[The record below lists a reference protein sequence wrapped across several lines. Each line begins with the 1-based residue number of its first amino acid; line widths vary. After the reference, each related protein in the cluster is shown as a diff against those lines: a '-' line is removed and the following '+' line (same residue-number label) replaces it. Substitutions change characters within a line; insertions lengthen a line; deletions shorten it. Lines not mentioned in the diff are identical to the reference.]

1 MRVELPDV
9 YNAATTF
16 MDENIVHGRGGR
28 VAIYYQEQKITYQ
41 EVFEK
46 VNRTG
51 NALKDLGIRIEDRVL
66 LILPDSPEFA
76 YSFFGTIK
84 IGAVAVPT
92 NPWMFAKDYEYLIN
106 DSRAGA
112 IIVHESTLPEIEKI
126 WDNAP
131 FLRNIIV
138 VGSPRGKALSYDSLI
153 AKASDKL
160 EVEKT
165 TKDDVCFWCYTSG
178 STGSPKGAVHL
189 QYDMITIT
197 ELFVKPVLGMNEND
211 LCFSASKMF
220 FSYGLGNSLYFPFR
234 FGASTVLWPEKPD
247 PEKVLQVIAKYRPT
261 FFYSVPTLFARY
273 LRVEKKYDLSSLRIC
288 LSSGEPLPPAIF
300 HQWKERTGVELLD
313 VVGSTEATHDFLANR
328 PGRAKAGSSGEVTP
342 AFEAKIVDDDGRE
355 VPVGQVGNL
364 MVRGDATAPSYWNKH
379 EQTKRMM
386 QGEWLKTGDTY
397 YCDEEGYYWYC
408 GRSDDM
414 MKVGGLWVSPIEI
427 ENALMEHPAVLES
440 AVIGDTDADGLL
452 KPKAFVMLK
461 NEFKPSNELRA
472 ELQNHV
478 KNKLAPY
485 KYPRWVEFVD
495 DLPKT
500 VTGKIQRFRLRAQ
513 SQT

>member
-1 MRVELPDV
+1 MKVDLPDF

-16 MDENIVHGRGGR
+16 VDDNIAQGRGGEI
-28 VAIYYQEQKITYQ
+28 AIYYQDEKITYQ
-41 EVFEK
+41 QVSEK

-51 NALKDLGIRIEDRVL
+51 NALRDLGIEIENRVL

-76 YSFFGTIK
+76 YSFFGAIK

-92 NPWMFAKDYEYLIN
+92 NPWMFAKDYQYLIN
-106 DSRAGA
+106 DSRARA
-112 IIVHESTLPEIEKI
+112 IIVHQSVLPEIEKI
-126 WDNAP
+126 WNNTP
-131 FLRNIIV
+131 FLKRVMV
-138 VGSPRGKALSYDSLI
+138 VGAARGKALSYEEAI

-160 EVEKT
+160 EPERT
-165 TKDDVCFWCYTSG
+165 TRDDVCFWGYTSG

-189 QYDMITIT
+189 QHDMITIT
-197 ELFVKPVLGMNEND
+197 DLFVKPVLKMGSDD

-234 FGASTVLWPEKPD
+234 FGASTVLWPEKPE
-247 PEKVLQVIAKYRPT
+247 PEKILQVIEKYRPT
-261 FFYSVPTLFARY
+261 FFFSVPTLYARF
-273 LRVEKKYDLSSLRIC
+273 LRVQKKYDLSSLRIC
-288 LSSGEPLPPAIF
+288 LSSGEPLPPALF
-300 HQWKERTGVELLD
+300 HQWKESTGLELLD
-313 VVGSTEATHDFLANR
+313 VVGSTEAAHDFLANR

-342 AFEAKIVDDDGRE
+342 AFEAKIVNDEGRE
-355 VPVGQVGNL
+355 VPVGEVGNL
-364 MVRGDATAPSYWNKH
+364 MVKGDANSPYYWNKH
-379 EQTKRMM
+379 EQTKRTM

-397 YCDEEGYYWYC
+397 YCDGEGYYWYC

-427 ENALMEHPAVLES
+427 ENTLMEHPAVLES
-440 AVIGDTDADGLL
+440 GVIGDTDADGLL
-452 KPKAFVMLK
+452 KPKAFVLLK
-461 NEFKPSNELRA
+461 SEFKPSAELRL

-478 KNKLAPY
+478 KSKLAPY

-500 VTGKIQRFRLRAQ
+500 VTGKIQRFRLR
-513 SQT
+513 SRS

>member
-1 MRVELPDV
+1 MRVELPET

-16 MDENIVHGRGGR
+16 VDENIRQGRGR
-28 VAIYYQEQKITYQ
+28 KVAIHYLEQKITYQ

-51 NALKDLGIRIEDRVL
+51 NALKDLGIGIEDRVL
-66 LILPDSPEFA
+66 VILPDSPEFA
-76 YSFFGTIK
+76 YCFFGAIK
-84 IGAVAVPT
+84 IGAVAIPT

-106 DSRAGA
+106 DSRARA

-126 WDNAP
+126 WDNTP
-131 FLRNIIV
+131 FLRYILIV
-138 VGSPRGKALSYDSLI
+138 GAPRGRALSYDSLI

-160 EVEKT
+160 EAEKT

-178 STGSPKGAVHL
+178 STGNPKGAVHL
-189 QYDMITIT
+189 QHDMITIT
-197 ELFVKPVLGMNEND
+197 ELFVAPVLGMTEND

-247 PEKVLQVIAKYRPT
+247 PEKVLQVIDKYRPT

-273 LRVEKKYDLSSLRIC
+273 LRVDKQYDLSSLRIC
-288 LSSGEPLPPAIF
+288 LSSGEPLPPALF
-300 HQWKERTGVELLD
+300 HQWKTRTGVELLD

-342 AFEAKIVDDDGRE
+342 AFEAKIVDDDGHE
-355 VPVGQVGNL
+355 VPIGEVGNL
-364 MVRGDATAPSYWNKH
+364 MVRGDATAPYYWNKH

-386 QGEWLKTGDTY
+386 VGEWLKTGDTY
-397 YCDEEGYYWYC
+397 YRDAEGYYWYC

-414 MKVGGLWVSPIEI
+414 MKVGGMWVSPIEI
-427 ENALMEHPAVLES
+427 ENTLIEHPAVLES
-440 AVIGDTDADGLL
+440 GVIGDTDADGLL
-452 KPKAFVMLK
+452 KPKAFVMVK
-461 NEFKPSNELRA
+461 SEHKPSDELRV

-478 KNKLAPY
+478 KSKLAPY

-495 DLPKT
+495 ELPKT
-500 VTGKIQRFRLRAQ
+500 VTGKIQRFRLR
-513 SQT
+513 SQKD